1 MSLSDIEIKI
11 IEKAV
16 GEYIERRRPPVHLRD
31 QVDLGYRIDKQ
42 SVEIFEIRAL
52 WKNPEEK
59 IEEPMAKATYVNT
72 QKIWKIFWQRAD
84 LKWHR
89 YEPDPEVK
97 TIEQFVSI
105 VEKDEHACF
114 WG

>member
-16 GEYIERRRPPVHLRD
+16 GEYIEKRRPPAHLRN
-31 QVDLGYRIDKQ
+31 QLDLGYRIQKQ
-42 SVEIFEIRAL
+42 SVEIFEIRPQ
-52 WKNPEEK
+52 WSNPGK
-59 IEEPMAKATYVNT
+59 IIEIPVAKATYVNT
-72 QKIWKIFWQRAD
+72 KKIWKIFWQRAD

-89 YEPDPEVK
+89 YEPHPEAE
-97 TIEQFVSI
+97 TIEQFVAI
-105 VEKDEHACF
+105 VEQDEQACF